1 MKTLKQLKEELFVSA
16 ENIDTVETIYS
27 LIDEAKAMIANGLDT
42 ESLQS
47 LYDKLL
53 RLVESHYQES
63 DDIYKAVYDFVYEE
77 NDYFSLDKV
86 PFGKIKVNEVF
97 RHGGNW
103 YKKVKANS
111 FVEILEGKQSY
122 VPADIE
128 FYVNIDKNDIFGES
142 RFKLVNEDLPVNF
155 AGGGENIGV
164 VNGDVPVRIK
174 KKFAGSRVFDVDEE
188 TFEKARWGKRKYLRY
203 DKYVDTNT
211 DAGKEIHEFG
221 LKNPKE
227 PIIVKNKKSG
237 VMMFLRR
244 KEV

>member
-1 MKTLKQLKEELFVSA
+1 MKTFKQLKEELFVST

-27 LIDEAKAMIANGLDT
+27 LIDDVKSRLAAGESKDSLDH
-42 ESLQS
+42 
-47 LYDKLL
+47 LYEKLL
-53 RLVESHYQES
+53 TLVETHYTET
-63 DDIYKAVYDFVYEE
+63 DDIYKAVFDFVYEE
-77 NDYFSLDKV
+77 NDYFSLDKI
-86 PFGKIKVNEVF
+86 PFSKIKVNEVF

-103 YKKVKANS
+103 YKKIKANS
-111 FVEILEGKQSY
+111 FIDVLEGSQRF
-122 VPADIE
+122 VPSDVE
-128 FYVNIDKNDIFGES
+128 FYANIDKSDVLGER

-155 AGGGENIGV
+155 VGAGENIGV
-164 VNGDVPVRIK
+164 VNGDIPVRIK
-174 KKFAGSRVFDVDEE
+174 KKFAGSRVFDVDED

-211 DAGKEIHEFG
+211 DSGKEIHEFG

-227 PIIVKNKKSG
+227 PIIVKNKKTG